1 MARGTLFVV
10 SAPSGAGKTS
20 LLAAVLKNTNDLD
33 VSISFTTRAPRSKE
47 IPGES
52 YFFVAKKDFKR
63 MQEQDEFL
71 ESAEVFGNNYGTGK
85 SWVLDK
91 LAQDRDVVLEIDWQ
105 GALQVKEKFPDA
117 VLVFIL
123 PPSISALGSR
133 LEGRAQDTQQVQLER
148 LSQAKLEISK
158 HKYFDYLIVNDD
170 FKQASLELLSIF
182 MTYRL
187 QQKYQQKRLSKLL
200 DNLS

>member
-52 YFFVAKKDFKR
+52 YFFVTKKDFML

-117 VLVFIL
+117 ILIFIL
-123 PPSISALGSR
+123 PPSLSALEAR
-133 LEGRAQDTQQVQLER
+133 LEDRAQDSHQVQLER
-148 LSQAKLEISK
+148 LSKAKLEISK
-158 HKYFDYLIVNDD
+158 HKFFDYLIVNDD

-182 MTYRL
+182 MTSRL

>member
-1 MARGTLFVV
+1 
-10 SAPSGAGKTS
+10 
-20 LLAAVLKNTNDLD
+20 
-33 VSISFTTRAPRSKE
+33 
-47 IPGES
+47 
-52 YFFVAKKDFKR
+52 